1 MDNRIGRHVAA
12 AGMTLALVFSEIA
25 RADGVHMLEL
35 CKRSDRE
42 IVIAYVSGALERA
55 DMDSDTIAAALE
67 GALERGDVEKFGL
80 KKAWIAV
87 RDYCTPGGDVP
98 YQAADIFCN
107 YLLLNPT
114 QRKKAT
120 VDALDEALRKA
131 WPCPPIPTPR

>member
-1 MDNRIGRHVAA
+1 MI
-12 AGMTLALVFSEIA
+12 LALVFCEIA

-67 GALERGDVEKFGL
+67 GALERSDIEKFGL
-80 KKAWIAV
+80 KKAWIAI
-87 RDYCTPGGDVP
+87 REYCTPGGDVP
-98 YQAADIFCN
+98 YQAADIFCD
-107 YLLLNPT
+107 YLLLNPA

-120 VDALDEALRKA
+120 VDVLNAALRKA
-131 WPCPPIPTPR
+131 WPCPPISSSH